1 MGRGERVPNESWFG
15 VPIQGETGKVE
26 RPTDEAH
33 IRTILM
39 NQDRYPSP
47 VRPVGSRHSMTE
59 CISAQGPGGAGRWG
73 TLVDMTGLVTLRAD
87 RPRDGGKSV
96 SINWDARPVTVTV
109 PAGRTFIDVA
119 HELRKDHNLAFLINT
134 ELGTLTIG
142 AGACGAT
149 KDSSFPEEFGQ
160 VCSDVVGMRV
170 VHPDGEIREYS
181 EDTSAD
187 QETLKA
193 LRCSYGLL
201 GIVTEV
207 TFRAEKHQGISIRHE
222 KCKVKDFATR
232 SAQWLREGNA
242 VFLYLFP
249 YDDDAHFVAELR
261 KKPAPGTPE
270 LRSSTRLETR
280 NKLWGT
286 GLHDIA
292 RAAGAVPSGAR
303 GATYDALDF
312 FVETFFKP
320 LQLDCVSPVDQI
332 VPFKP
337 EDTGHRFT
345 FSMWAFRAPEFARI
359 LPAYYEFCRRREGIF
374 RAGLPHVSYH
384 IAGDASSL
392 LSYSRS
398 GPVWTLDPICPDA
411 EARGPGWERFLREF
425 NDFCSAEY
433 GVPLLNQTPF
443 LERRH
448 LERAFGDR
456 LPTFEAER
464 RRFDPQNRMLNDYFA
479 RLLKP

>member
-1 MGRGERVPNESWFG
+1 MADPTKSWFNE
-15 VPIQGETGKVE
+15 PIQARRDGIE
-26 RPTDEAH
+26 RPTNEAEV
-33 IRTILM
+33 IAILR
-39 NQDRYPSP
+39 NAHAYPSP
-47 VRPVGSRHSMTE
+47 VRPVGSRHSMTP
-59 CISAQGPGGAGRWG
+59 CISAQGPYGANTAAPWG
-73 TLVDMTGLVTLRAD
+73 TLVDMTRFVTLRAD
-87 RPRDGGKSV
+87 HPRAPRESLSV
-96 SINWDARPVTVTV
+96 EETAQGATVTV

-119 HELRKDHNLAFLINT
+119 HELRKDYNLAFLINT

-142 AGACGAT
+142 AAACGAT
-149 KDSSFPEEFGQ
+149 KDSSFPGEFGQ

-170 VHPDGEIREYS
+170 VHPNGEIGEYS
-181 EDTSAD
+181 EDNRAD
-187 QETLKA
+187 QKTLKA

-207 TFRAEKHQGISIRHE
+207 TFRVEKHKGISIRHE
-222 KCKVKDFATR
+222 KCKVKDFATQ
-232 SAQWLREGNA
+232 SAKWLREGNA

-270 LRSSTRLETR
+270 LRSSTRLKTR

-303 GATYDALDF
+303 GATYAALDF
-312 FVETFFKP
+312 FIETFFKP

-337 EDTGHRFT
+337 EDTEHRFT
-345 FSMWAFRAPEFARI
+345 FSMWAFPAPEFARI
-359 LPAYYEFCRRREGIF
+359 LPAYYGFCRKRERIF

-384 IAGDASSL
+384 IAGDESSL

-425 NDFCSAEY
+425 NDFCSAEH

-448 LERAFGDR
+448 LERAFGDE
-456 LPTFEAER
+456 LSTFEAER